1 MGDPCAA
8 CKHAYD
14 NQACDKCIDFGD
26 WSPCRQLAPI
36 VERIRV
42 EERERCAKICDYRAS
57 CPLPRIGSK
66 EWGWDLWCSTDR
78 EDFYAAKDHEANYA
92 VRQDETNTFPYA
104 VVNKAN
110 RTSVAI
116 FRGRDEAF
124 RFAELLARRDWR
136 RENRGKNG

>member
-1 MGDPCAA
+1 MNCKYCAHRRT
-8 CKHAYD
+8 CETLLHDDDY
-14 NQACDKCIDFGD
+14 
-26 WSPCRQLAPI
+26 
-36 VERIRV
+36 
-42 EERERCAKICDYRAS
+42 CADYRAS

-66 EWGWDLWCSTDR
+66 DWGWDLWCSSDR

-136 RENRGKNG
+136 KANRHG